1 MSETL
6 LDLSE
11 LKSCCAALY
20 ASDWARLLLG
30 DSFHPGGLRLTA
42 RLGQLLALGPTDRVL
57 DLASGMGTSALF
69 LAQRFGTRVDG
80 VDYSAEA
87 VWRANE
93 LAVQAGVA
101 DRVRFSQGDAEDLP
115 FANDSF
121 DAVVCECAF
130 CTFPNKPGAAA
141 EMARVL
147 RPGGRLGLADLTR
160 VGDLPDELQTL
171 LGWVACLGD
180 ARPVEEYV
188 DYLVDAGFPRPLVDP
203 HDEALRELLQ
213 QIRGKLVGAELLA
226 KLGKLA
232 LPLGD
237 LEQAKRLARAA
248 AVAIDQRCLG
258 YCLLMARR

>member
-1 MSETL
+1 MNETL

-11 LKSCCAALY
+11 VKTCCAALY
-20 ASDWARLLLG
+20 AGDWARLLLG

-42 RLGQLLALGPTDRVL
+42 HLGQLLELGPTDRVL
-57 DLASGMGTSALF
+57 DLASGPGTSALF

-87 VWRANE
+87 VQRANE
-93 LAVQAGVA
+93 RALQAGVA
-101 DRVRFSQGDAEDLP
+101 DRVRFSRGDAEALSFSD
-115 FANDSF
+115 NSF
-121 DAVVCECAF
+121 DAVICECAF
-130 CTFPNKPGAAA
+130 CSFPNKPAAAA

-160 VGDLPDELQTL
+160 VGDLPDELRTL

-180 ARPVEEYV
+180 ARPVDEYV
-188 DYLVDAGFPRPLVDP
+188 DYLVDAGFARPLVDP
-203 HDEALRELLQ
+203 YDEALGELVQ

-232 LPLGD
+232 LPVGD

-248 AVAIDQRCLG
+248 ATAIDQGCLG
-258 YCLLMARR
+258 YCVLMARR